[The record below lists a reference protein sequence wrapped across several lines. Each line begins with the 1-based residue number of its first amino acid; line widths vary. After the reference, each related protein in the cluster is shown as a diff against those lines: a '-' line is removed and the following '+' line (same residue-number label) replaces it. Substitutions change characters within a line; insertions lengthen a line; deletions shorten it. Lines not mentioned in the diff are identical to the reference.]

1 MSEKILNMNEV
12 MEVLLNGGKIQGT
25 MWKKDEYLYLE
36 NGRLKSKTKS
46 SNMSFTLSDS
56 ARYIELKE
64 PKPKKVYKARWFV
77 DSADGTFACI
87 EDGYEKE
94 FIADAF
100 EGEAIEVKP
109 INAELTEFE
118 EVRL

>member
-1 MSEKILNMNEV
+1 MSEKLKIEDLRIGQPV
-12 MEVLLNGGKIQGT
+12 WLAFAKDRRDGKIVALDGEHNNVTIQFGN
-25 MWKKDEYLYLE
+25 
-36 NGRLKSKTKS
+36 NGYEAYHICNVLT
-46 SNMSFTLSDS
+46 
-56 ARYIELKE
+56 EE

-100 EGEAIEVKP
+100 DGEAIEVKP
-109 INAELTEFE
+109 INVELTLFE
-118 EVRL
+118 EIE